1 MINTLEE
8 LVDELKTSEGLIERL
23 ETIRDLDG
31 QSKAGKSR
39 ANFFLIEVIEDEI
52 DEGGSFYLTTDYI
65 QNLFSFS
72 RLLQEE
78 IDC

>member
-23 ETIRDLDG
+23 ETIRDLDR

-39 ANFFLIEVIEDEI
+39 ANFLLIEVIEDEI

-72 RLLQEE
+72 RFLQEE
-78 IDC
+78 ID